1 MASNNSAVLDVV
13 SESKEITTLLK
24 QSKENNDLSLSNN
37 SILHNNSSM
46 VQSPSIDSFSTI
58 QDIENLSELNM
69 EENSDLCV
77 KIDNPQ
83 KHLDTLETYIT
94 FRITTKVARIEFAD
108 NEYIVRRRYND
119 FLWLRQKLVDCHPFC
134 IIPPLPGKHSLVG
147 QLDRYSKDFILLRM
161 KALNVFISRLVKH
174 PILSCNEHL
183 KLFLIASQMD
193 FNLHRRQRSNSEK
206 TKTSSSLT
214 NYTTLKYRH
223 LEFDKMKTYL
233 TTLTDKLIAIE
244 KISHR
249 INKEK
254 QELVS
259 ELQYFYPI
267 FITWA
272 TTEKELAL
280 ILQCT
285 ASAIEKTAN
294 VQNNIILSYSNTI
307 GNPIKE
313 FVAYIEVVQETLQKR
328 ETYQSAYESS
338 MEELSKKK
346 TEKNKLLASQ
356 DTNQTT
362 GFSLWKQPTC
372 DDKLEKLGLIIPQ
385 LVKKAELNQDNLE
398 CANEQLRSDL
408 EQWHI
413 EKQQCLKKVLLD
425 FVNKQ
430 IELYEKG
437 VAAWESVTNRIT
449 VQIPTK

>member
-1 MASNNSAVLDVV
+1 MASNHSAVLDVV
-13 SESKEITTLLK
+13 SESKEITSLLK
-24 QSKENNDLSLSNN
+24 QTKENDLSLSNN
-37 SILHNNSSM
+37 SILDNTSSM
-46 VQSPSIDSFSTI
+46 
-58 QDIENLSELNM
+58 
-69 EENSDLCV
+69 
-77 KIDNPQ
+77 

-94 FRITTKVARIEFAD
+94 FRITTKVARIEFTD
-108 NEYIVRRRYND
+108 NEYVVRRRYND

-183 KLFLIASQMD
+183 KLFLIASQTD

-206 TKTSSSLT
+206 TKSSSSLT
-214 NYTTLKYRH
+214 NYTSLKYRH
-223 LEFDKMKTYL
+223 IEFDKMKAYL

-254 QELVS
+254 QDLVS

-272 TTEKELAL
+272 STEKELGS

-313 FVAYIEVVQETLQKR
+313 FVAYVEVVQETLQKR

-346 TEKNKLLASQ
+346 TEKNKVKIVFNRGDISISPDL
-356 DTNQTT
+356 
-362 GFSLWKQPTC
+362 FV
-372 DDKLEKLGLIIPQ
+372 GLVIPQ
-385 LVKKAELNQDNLE
+385 LVKKTELHQDNLE

-413 EKQQCLKKVLLD
+413 EKQQCLKKILLD

-437 VAAWESVTNRIT
+437 VAAWENVTNKLT

>member
-1 MASNNSAVLDVV
+1 MASNHSAVLDVV
-13 SESKEITTLLK
+13 SESKEITSLLK
-24 QSKENNDLSLSNN
+24 QTKENDLSLSNN
-37 SILHNNSSM
+37 SILDNTSSM
-46 VQSPSIDSFSTI
+46 
-58 QDIENLSELNM
+58 
-69 EENSDLCV
+69 
-77 KIDNPQ
+77 

-94 FRITTKVARIEFAD
+94 FRITTKVARIEFTD
-108 NEYIVRRRYND
+108 NEYVVRRRYND

-183 KLFLIASQMD
+183 KLFLIASQTD

-206 TKTSSSLT
+206 TKSSSSLT
-214 NYTTLKYRH
+214 NYTSLKYRH
-223 LEFDKMKTYL
+223 IEFDKMKAYL

-254 QELVS
+254 QDLVS

-272 TTEKELAL
+272 STEKELGS

-313 FVAYIEVVQETLQKR
+313 FVAYVEVVQETLQKR

-346 TEKNKLLASQ
+346 TEKNKLLVSQ
-356 DTNQTT
+356 DSNQPT
-362 GFSLWKQPTC
+362 GFSLWKQPSC
-372 DDKLEKLGLIIPQ
+372 DDKLEKLGKIVFNRGDISISPDLFVGLVIPQ
-385 LVKKAELNQDNLE
+385 LVKKTELHQDNLE

-413 EKQQCLKKVLLD
+413 EKQQCLKKILLD

-437 VAAWESVTNRIT
+437 VAAWENVTNKLT